1 MAQVTGPLGLGFLGF
16 PDLRAMAA
24 AGQAAEAAG
33 FESAW
38 VAETRVTRDA
48 VSGMTALLLGTQRL
62 RVGSAAINVFT
73 RGAGVTAVTWATLAE
88 AAPGRVVLGIGP
100 GSPTPLAQQGYTF
113 DGGVRRLAEF
123 AEAVRAA
130 WTGTP
135 PVDYHGRFVS
145 FDGLMPELQPDPPPP
160 IYFAVTGPRA
170 LDRAGAMADGVILN
184 AFMPP
189 AYVVRARERLDA
201 AAGGGQRF
209 AGEIGG
215 AIVVAMAD
223 SVAEAAARVRPIL
236 ATYLVYFP
244 NLARETGIDPE
255 FLERLRARA
264 SQSGLESTFADLPDA
279 LVQQHALCGPP
290 DACRERL
297 AEYRHAGLELPV
309 LFPDPLSLEPTI
321 HSLAGV

>member
-1 MAQVTGPLGLGFLGF
+1 MAHVTGPLGLGFLGF
-16 PDLRAMAA
+16 PDLRAMAR
-24 AGQAAEAAG
+24 AGQEAEAAG

-48 VSGMTALLLGTQRL
+48 VSGMTALLLGTERL

-88 AAPGRVVLGIGP
+88 AAPGRVVLGVGP
-100 GSPTPLAQQGYTF
+100 GSPTPLAQQGYAFT
-113 DGGVRRLAEF
+113 DGVQRLAEF
-123 AEAVRAA
+123 TEAVRAA

-135 PVDYHGRFVS
+135 PVDYQGRYVQFA
-145 FDGLMPELQPDPPPP
+145 GLMPELQPDPPPP

-189 AYVVRARERLDA
+189 AYVARARERLNA
-201 AAGGGQRF
+201 AAGGQFG
-209 AGEIGG
+209 GEIGG

-255 FLERLRARA
+255 FLERLRART
-264 SQSGLESTFADLPDA
+264 SQNGLESTFADLPDA

-290 DACRERL
+290 DACRARL
-297 AEYRHAGLELPV
+297 AEYRQAGLELPI
-309 LFPDPLSLEPTI
+309 LFPDPLSLQPTI
-321 HSLAGV
+321 RSLAGA

>member
-1 MAQVTGPLGLGFLGF
+1 MAEVTGPLGLGFLGF

-100 GSPTPLAQQGYTF
+100 GSPTPLAQQGYAF
-113 DGGVRRLAEF
+113 DRGVSRLTEF
-123 AEAVRAA
+123 VEAVRAA

-135 PVDYHGRFVS
+135 PIDYRGRYVQLE
-145 FDGLMPELQPDPPPP
+145 GLMPELQPDPVPP
-160 IYFAVTGPRA
+160 IYLAVTGPRA
-170 LDRAGAMADGVILN
+170 LDCAGAMADGVILN

-189 AYVVRARERLDA
+189 AYVVRARERLNA
-201 AAGGGQRF
+201 AAPGGQFR
-209 AGEIGG
+209 GQVGG

-244 NLARETGIDPE
+244 NLARETGIDLE
-255 FLERLRARA
+255 FLERLRAKA
-264 SQSGLESTFADLPDA
+264 HQDGLASTFPDLPDS

-290 DACRERL
+290 AACRERL
-297 AEYRHAGLELPV
+297 SAYRKSGLELPV

-321 HSLAGV
+321 RSLAGA